1 MGWHRQFSGQ
11 LSQENFTISCSN
23 FKTKWTSIK
32 STIDMWKWIGYQNA
46 FLSDCCCNWTTLY
59 VSPIYIRNLFDS
71 VSWPSGIIFF
81 LRVNLSSYLHAQMK
95 SFASPSSCRQ
105 AVTCENK
112 DGNCVRWQTEDV
124 NNKLTSGH
132 ALVRSLPHLI
142 NFLFSVQTTVCW
154 VASSFLVTSNL
165 L

>member
-32 STIDMWKWIGYQNA
+32 STIDIRNELVLPKYIPIRLLLQLN
-46 FLSDCCCNWTTLY
+46 Y
-59 VSPIYIRNLFDS
+59 VCPIYIRNLFDS

-105 AVTCENK
+105 AVTCENI
-112 DGNCVRWQTEDV
+112 DGNCVKWQTEDV
-124 NNKLTSGH
+124 NNELTSGH
-132 ALVRSLPHLI
+132 TLVRSLHLI
-142 NFLFSVQTTVCW
+142 NFFFSMQTTVCW